1 MSQTITKNDGNVSL
15 YLFDDDVEVNLS
27 ATPNATVRNNGANGD
42 FDIGDLNSSNATL
55 HTGVTAPDGYKAG
68 KHTYDGSSWGL
79 VSGWVDPAA
88 SMLEAEKSRYEADSN
103 ISSTFTDAVQAEIDR
118 IKAL

>member
-1 MSQTITKNDGNVSL
+1 MSQPKTKNDGSVSL
-15 YLFDDDVEVNLS
+15 YLIEDDVEVNLS

-42 FDIGDLNSSNATL
+42 YDIGALNSSNATVP
-55 HTGVTAPDGYKAG
+55 TGVTAPDGYKAG

-88 SMLEAEKSRYEADSN
+88 SMLEAEKPRYEADSS
-103 ISSTFTDAVQAEIDR
+103 ISSTFTDAIQTEIDR

>member
-55 HTGVTAPDGYKAG
+55 
-68 KHTYDGSSWGL
+68 WGL

-88 SMLEAEKSRYEADSN
+88 SMLEAEKSRYEADSS
-103 ISSTFTDAVQAEIDR
+103 ISSTFTDAIQTEIDR

>member
-1 MSQTITKNDGNVSL
+1 MSQTITRNDGNVSL
-15 YLFDDDVEVNLS
+15 YVFDDSVNVDLS

-42 FDIGDLNSSNATL
+42 FDIGDLNASNATL
-55 HTGVTAPDGYKAG
+55 HTGVTAPDGWTG
-68 KHTYDGSSWGL
+68 CKHTYDGSSWGL

-88 SMLEAEKSRYEADSN
+88 GMLEQDKAHYVANSAY
-103 ISSTFTDAVQAEIDR
+103 SSTFTDAVQTEIDR

>member
-27 ATPNATVRNNGANGD
+27 ATPNATVRNNGDNN

-55 HTGVTAPDGYKAG
+55 HTGVTAPDGWAGG

-79 VSGWVDPAA
+79 VSDWVDPSAGR
-88 SMLEAEKSRYEADSN
+88 LESDKARYEADPT